1 MKNSIFM
8 SIKEEHIERIA
19 KRSKN
24 HEFRNRIPKK
34 EVEYII
40 VYVPTPVKKLKY
52 ILKVKEPVKAPNKI
66 EIEGKGNQEFNDGK
80 GSKYAYPIESVYK
93 INEILDLG
101 ELKNKYNFTAPQ
113 SFAYGEKYKEILK
126 FIEKVGTTKI
136 Y

>member
-8 SIKEEHIERIA
+8 SIKEEHIERIV

-40 VYVPTPVKKLKY
+40 VYVPTPVKELKY
-52 ILKVKEPVKAPNKI
+52 ILKVKEPVKVPNKI
-66 EIEGKGNQEFNDGK
+66 EIEGIGNQKFNAGK
-80 GSKYAYPIESVYK
+80 GSKYAYPIENVYK
-93 INEILDLG
+93 INEILDLC